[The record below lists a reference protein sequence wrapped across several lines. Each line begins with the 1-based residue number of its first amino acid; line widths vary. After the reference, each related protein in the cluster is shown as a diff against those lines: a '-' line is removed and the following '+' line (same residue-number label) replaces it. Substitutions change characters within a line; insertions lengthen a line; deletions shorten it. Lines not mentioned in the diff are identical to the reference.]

1 MCRFSVFYELLC
13 QMRFWKI
20 AWMVQEIT
28 LPLCYK
34 NHNKNRKTMKK
45 FLILLMM
52 LLPLQMYAGT
62 TSVDAQAEKVV
73 DVKLEKGNC

>member
-13 QMRFWKI
+13 QTGFWKI
-20 AWMVQEIT
+20 AWMVQEIA

-62 TSVDAQAEKVV
+62 TSMDAQAEKVV